1 MAMTETWTYRIMTAA
16 IAVLSVSGCASED
29 SMGRFLVEP
38 DRYVL
43 YNCTELATA
52 VQANVNRQHEL
63 ELLIA
68 KAGSG
73 TGGQLASNVAY
84 RPEYVQLHGEMT
96 QLRKAAADKNC
107 KFMPAGVPASL
118 RASDHAVR

>member
-1 MAMTETWTYRIMTAA
+1 MHTRTTAMPNSTGNRIAMARTQTYQTMTATV
-16 IAVLSVSGCASED
+16 AVLLLSGCASED
-29 SMGRFLVEP
+29 TMGRFLVEP

-52 VQANVNRQHEL
+52 VQTNANRQHEL

-73 TGGQLASNVAY
+73 TGAQLMSSAAY
-84 RPEYVQLHGEMT
+84 RPEYVQLRGEMT
-96 QLRKAAADKNC
+96 QLRK
-107 KFMPAGVPASL
+107 
-118 RASDHAVR
+118 